1 MKISRHFFESL
12 SDYQDLI
19 PVLKKAGIPYRTLL
33 NPADEPYLLVFDIIV
48 DSPEWKIF
56 VDEFPKHLSFPNS
69 SAQMIFDEK
78 EVESARWLAMF
89 CRLEKDVACEDLE
102 GITFSAAP
110 CRHTCVQI
118 DDYRFKCKVIWG
130 RSHFLMPMNVIDIF
144 VDDLAKDVMIK
155 EHLSGVDFRPVK
167 KKKTDVII
175 PNVNQLVSTNILPQG
190 TVIIGQGRV
199 KEKCEWRG
207 YHQVRYDNG
216 DVKEKLECS
225 VCHKVQYICDDLY
238 QFKLKREVLE
248 KASLDCYTTADR
260 FGMDGQTQWI
270 VSQRFY
276 QVLKAHQMTRSL
288 VFEPVEL
295 VD

>member
-69 SAQMIFDEK
+69 SAHRIFDET
-78 EVESARWLAMF
+78 EVESARWLTLF
-89 CRLEKDVACEDLE
+89 CRLEKDVACDDLE
-102 GITFSAAP
+102 GITFSLSS
-110 CRHTCVQI
+110 CRHTRVQI
-118 DDYRFKCKVIWG
+118 DDYRFKHEVKWG
-130 RSHFLMPMNVIDIF
+130 KCHFLEPTTEIDMF

-155 EHLSGVDFRPVK
+155 EHLSGIDFRPVK

-175 PNVNQLVSTNILPQG
+175 PNVNQLISTSVLPQG
-190 TVIIGQGRV
+190 TVVVGQ
-199 KEKCEWRG
+199 KECKTKTECPICHRT
-207 YHQVRYDNG
+207 RYTFGLIHEFN
-216 DVKEKLECS
+216 
-225 VCHKVQYICDDLY
+225 LY

-248 KASLDCYTTADR
+248 KAPMDYYTTEDL
-260 FGMDGQTQWI
+260 FGDYAGTTQRI

-288 VFEPVEL
+288 VFEPVDL